1 MLLVSER
8 PVLAGPFD
16 TGQRAKEELNLAW
29 R

>member
-1 MLLVSER
+1 LLVPER